1 MIAGAAIWISIVLLG
16 SGLLLSHILQSLVAL
31 HFEHDLQ
38 DHARELGNLVE
49 ISPELKPYLPRDF
62 SDPSFLHRGSGHY
75 WQVLLRNG
83 SMIRSPS
90 LGADTVLPTGPEI
103 ESAGPTTVDGPTGP
117 MRLIRR
123 FIQAPHLDELI
134 DIRVAAD
141 ERLISDEMRSLHTV
155 LATSLGLMAFGMVGT
170 AYAQVAF
177 GLRPLARIRHAIS
190 AVRSGEVTHVPEDL
204 PHEVMPLVRELNGMI
219 SANLAMVERSRS
231 FAGNLA
237 HGLKMPLAV
246 LALEA
251 RQLAASGHGES
262 ARLLDEQC
270 ARMALLIDYQTARA
284 RASALKNAGTS
295 ASIAETVKTVIDA
308 YSRLPAGQSRQFEVT
323 VATDTCVVCDPND
336 LTEIIGNLVDNA
348 AKWSRG
354 RILITTENVEPNV
367 VLISVEDD
375 GPGIP
380 EDQYEHVFEV
390 GARLDEE
397 KPGTGLGLA
406 ITRDLVLLYDGRVWI
421 ERSQLGGAAVKL
433 TMLKRAPS
441 PISVENRS
449 NERPG
454 SFLSSEPRNA

>member
-1 MIAGAAIWISIVLLG
+1 MIAGAAIWISIALLA
-16 SGLLLSHILQSLVAL
+16 SGLLLSQIFESLVAL
-31 HFEHDLQ
+31 HIDHDLQ
-38 DHARELGNLVE
+38 DHARELANLVE
-49 ISPELKPYLPRDF
+49 VSPQLKPYLARDF
-62 SDPSFLHRGSGHY
+62 SDPSFLPRHSGYY

-90 LGADTVLPTGPEI
+90 LGDDVSLPAGPDI
-103 ESAGPTTVDGPTGP
+103 ESASPTTVDGPHGP

-123 FIQAPHLDELI
+123 LVQARHLKEPI

-141 ERLISDEMRSLHTV
+141 ERLISEEMRSLHTV
-155 LATSLGLMAFGMVGT
+155 LVASLGLMAFGMVGS

-177 GLRPLARIRHAIS
+177 GLRPLVRIRQAIS

-237 HGLKMPLAV
+237 HGLKMPLAI
-246 LALEA
+246 LAMEA

-295 ASIAETVKTVIDA
+295 APVDETIRAVIDA
-308 YSRLPAGQSRQFEVT
+308 YSRLPAGRSRHFD
-323 VATDTCVVCDPND
+323 VAVAANVSVACDPND
-336 LTEIIGNLVDNA
+336 LTEIVGNLVDNA
-348 AKWSRG
+348 AKWSRQ
-354 RILITTENVEPNV
+354 RILITSEDVGPDL
-367 VLISVEDD
+367 LISVEDD

-380 EDQYEHVFEV
+380 DDQHETVFEV

-406 ITRDLVLLYDGRVWI
+406 ITRDLVQLYDGQVWI
-421 ERSQLGGAAVKL
+421 ERSHLGGAAVKF
-433 TMLKRAPS
+433 TMRKRSPAPIHLENWS
-441 PISVENRS
+441 DERPIS
-449 NERPG
+449 P
-454 SFLSSEPRNA
+454 